1 MVSFLGLLAIFT
13 SFNHLLA
20 DVPPY
25 PPHPPT
31 GVPSMAKPMP
41 LPTSRIPGFS
51 VALPMARHHRGPGV
65 EGKLRNPRQGGSALW
80 LLLLVCGKKNH
91 IRITQIYQY
100 IECVFQ
106 CSCFD
111 YHSFITPVRSQ
122 VVLFGAGKML
132 RGLFECDL
140 VRYVLLKQLA
150 NVCPSV
156 LKGRCWVQHAF
167 VPDFRLL
174 SHEYAKKCV
183 KYIVKSRETSQIYL
197 GRPCL
202 QVNHAFGIHTPLKS
216 NILDLKNN
224 CWTLTSLPKSKQK
237 ARFWPL

>member
-1 MVSFLGLLAIFT
+1 MIVAASLWEKKGERGGGL
-13 SFNHLLA
+13 
-20 DVPPY
+20 V
-25 PPHPPT
+25 
-31 GVPSMAKPMP
+31 
-41 LPTSRIPGFS
+41 
-51 VALPMARHHRGPGV
+51 
-65 EGKLRNPRQGGSALW
+65 RQYRP
-80 LLLLVCGKKNH
+80 NITTNY

-167 VPDFRLL
+167 VPDFRFLPM
-174 SHEYAKKCV
+174 SMPKNV
-183 KYIVKSRETSQIYL
+183 SSIY
-197 GRPCL
+197 PP
-202 QVNHAFGIHTPLKS
+202 TPRLFRGGGEKRCE
-216 NILDLKNN
+216 DDV
-224 CWTLTSLPKSKQK
+224 
-237 ARFWPL
+237 